1 MYLYVY
7 VSQYWFFRPET
18 EVLPKMHRTM
28 RYMRYYDIK
37 WIFIFM
43 WAVDTRLHTLSEFI
57 THTSPGEA
65 LIRVYWHTY
74 SEYKFFQYKHWPHTH
89 THTLLTQPV
98 HLMRG
103 HNVFLL
109 TKKLPFHFLIKINRF
124 TDSYLNRIEEMPPRV
139 RVDPSQYVNKAVSIC
154 SCECEW
160 NQKRVNHTIKV
171 NRYNR
176 RVAVS

>member
-1 MYLYVY
+1 M
-7 VSQYWFFRPET
+7 F
-18 EVLPKMHRTM
+18 
-28 RYMRYYDIK
+28 
-37 WIFIFM
+37 
-43 WAVDTRLHTLSEFI
+43 
-57 THTSPGEA
+57 
-65 LIRVYWHTY
+65 
-74 SEYKFFQYKHWPHTH
+74 
-89 THTLLTQPV
+89 
-98 HLMRG
+98 
-103 HNVFLL
+103 FLL